1 MTCTSLIRLFKGAQ
15 NVRSGLIGGLSHDID
30 WTDDLLAL
38 RIEKFDLQSFR
49 KDYKNGR
56 RYDG

>member
-15 NVRSGLIGGLSHDID
+15 NVRSRFIGGLSYDIG

-38 RIEKFDLQSFR
+38 RIEKFDLQSSR
-49 KDYKNGR
+49 KDHKNGR